1 MLKTIKAKA
10 IFTLFVATFGA
21 FSLLFFLISYDF
33 EKLAKSQFKTSS
45 TMLSSAIFQTIKS
58 SMSSGDPMLIAAAI
72 QDASA
77 ISGVTQ
83 LKVYKSP
90 SVKELFASPK
100 DESIPLKLE
109 PLLQQQAELFEEF
122 NEKNQEYIGYK

>member
-10 IFTLFVATFGA
+10 IFTLFMATFGA

-77 ISGVTQ
+77 ISV
-83 LKVYKSP
+83 
-90 SVKELFASPK
+90 
-100 DESIPLKLE
+100 
-109 PLLQQQAELFEEF
+109 
-122 NEKNQEYIGYK
+122 